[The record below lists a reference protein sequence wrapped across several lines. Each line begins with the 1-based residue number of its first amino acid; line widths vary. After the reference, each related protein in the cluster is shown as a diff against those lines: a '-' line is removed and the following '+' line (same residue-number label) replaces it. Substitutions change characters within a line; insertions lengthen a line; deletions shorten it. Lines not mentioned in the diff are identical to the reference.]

1 MQIVYAR
8 TRTPAMDGRKFQNP
22 RHFTGPIDGVT
33 KVYID
38 GDWPQIKAAY
48 EAVKVPVAPISE
60 MRALPGHAQEKEN
73 GK

>member
-8 TRTPAMDGRKFQNP
+8 THAPEMEGRKFQNP
-22 RHFTGPIDGVT
+22 RHFTGPVKGAT

-38 GDWPQIKAAY
+38 GDWPAIAAAYKAAN
-48 EAVKVPVAPISE
+48 VPVAPISE
-60 MRALPGHAQEKEN
+60 MRALPGQQKEN